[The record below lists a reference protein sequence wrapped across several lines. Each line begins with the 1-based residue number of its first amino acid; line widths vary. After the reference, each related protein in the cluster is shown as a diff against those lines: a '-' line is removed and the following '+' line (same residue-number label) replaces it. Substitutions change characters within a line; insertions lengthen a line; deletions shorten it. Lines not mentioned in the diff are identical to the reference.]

1 MKNNVIW
8 IKIRGKIPNII
19 SNQNWIILLW
29 NFIKQCMKI
38 HFIIVYFIFF
48 FSKKGIHAIITLKPE
63 NDNNTDLI
71 DSFDLHCP
79 AEISK
84 RKLLACEKE
93 IAELKLCGLTFHM
106 QLIWSD
112 ASFDFE
118 ANAKTTAEFEAK
130 WQTCTLK

>member
-19 SNQNWIILLW
+19 RNQNWIILLW

-48 FSKKGIHAIITLKPE
+48 FSKKGIHAIITLKTE

-118 ANAKTTAEFEAK
+118 ANAKMTAEFEAK
-130 WQTCTLK
+130 WQPCTLK